1 MTARRPA
8 ALAWLL
14 HARPQIA
21 ALVLLLALNMVI
33 APGFLSLQ
41 IQDGRLY
48 GSLIDLLNRGA
59 PVALLAL
66 GMSMVIATRGID
78 LSVGAVMAIAG
89 ACAAFMV
96 NTGAPWPVA
105 VLTALGAGLACGLWN
120 GVLVAVVGI
129 QPIVATLIL
138 MVAGRG
144 IAQLI
149 TDGRI
154 LTFVDPQLA
163 AIGGGAFLGLPI
175 PVWIVIAAA
184 VLLILLVRKS
194 ALGLFIEAI
203 GVNPRAS
210 WLAGVNTRLVL
221 MAVYTASGLMAAAAG
236 LIVAADIKGA
246 DANNAGLWLELDAI
260 LAAVIGGA
268 SLYGGRLSLSL
279 ALMGVYTLQALKLA
293 ILRSGLPA
301 EFNLIIMALLVAAI
315 LALHSP
321 AGGGLLKRLSFRR
334 AEVGE

>member
-1 MTARRPA
+1 MTPRKPA
-8 ALAWLL
+8 AFGWLL

-21 ALVLLLALNMVI
+21 ALMLLLALNMVI

-41 IQDGRLY
+41 VQDGRLY

-89 ACAAFMV
+89 ACAAVMV
-96 NTGAPWPVA
+96 NGGAPWPLA
-105 VLTALGAGLACGLWN
+105 VLGALGAGLACGLWN

-144 IAQLI
+144 VAQLI

-154 LTFVDPQLA
+154 LTFVDPHLA
-163 AIGGGAFLGLPI
+163 AIGSGAFLGLPI

-184 VLLILLVRKS
+184 ALLILLVRKS

-210 WLAGVNTRLVL
+210 WLAGVNARLVL
-221 MAVYTASGLMAAAAG
+221 IAVYAMSGLMAAAAG
-236 LIVAADIKGA
+236 LIVAADIRGA

-301 EFNLIIMALLVAAI
+301 EFNLIIMALLIAAI
-315 LALHSP
+315 LALQSP
-321 AGGGLLKRLSFRR
+321 FGGGLLKRLSFRR
-334 AEVGE
+334 AETRA